1 MQEKPVIV
9 NNTPIVALWLLEQ
22 LSLLRELYTEIWIPP
37 AVKDE
42 FLEIKPIVRQASLDG
57 APWIK
62 TVRLTHPQ
70 SALTYA
76 GLHRGEASVLTLAKE
91 HNARLVII
99 DERKAGRYA
108 QRMGLQVT
116 GTIGVLLLAKEKG
129 LIDAIK
135 PPVAELQAHGL
146 YLSSELVDKAL
157 QLTGETN

>member
-9 NNTPIVALWLLEQ
+9 NNTPLVALWSLDR

-42 FLEIKPIVRQASLDG
+42 FLKIKPIVRQASLDR

-62 TVRLTHPQ
+62 TVDLIHPQ
-70 SALTYA
+70 RVLAYG
-76 GLHRGEASVLTLAKE
+76 GLHLGEASVLALAEE

-99 DERKAGRYA
+99 NELKARRYA
-108 QRMGLQVT
+108 QRIGLQVT
-116 GTIGVLLLAKEKG
+116 GTIGVLLLAKETG

-135 PPVAELQAHGL
+135 PIIAELQALGL
-146 YLSSELVDKAL
+146 YLSSALIDQAL
-157 QLTGETN
+157 QLAGEIN